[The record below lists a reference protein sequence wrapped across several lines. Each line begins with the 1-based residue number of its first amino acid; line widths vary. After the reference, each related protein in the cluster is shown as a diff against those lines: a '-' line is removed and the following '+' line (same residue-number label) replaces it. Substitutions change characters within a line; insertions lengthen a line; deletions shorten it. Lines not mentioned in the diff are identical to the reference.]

1 MTSVRRL
8 IDSIARCDPG
18 QRPLLPSGS
27 VVPTCADG
35 RRPAGAAGGRKVFVS
50 FGSRRFPY
58 LLDPEGFRIFCL
70 LPPKCCAKS
79 ESKQE
84 LLLQPEHYVQNV
96 SLTLSI
102 RHPQDKSTGCRGANE
117 SDSQA
122 GDRRQADKH

>member
-1 MTSVRRL
+1 MRGASTSMYAVRL
-8 IDSIARCDPG
+8 VDPRG
-18 QRPLLPSGS
+18 
-27 VVPTCADG
+27 ADLCRRWPPPG
-35 RRPAGAAGGRKVFVS
+35 RRGGRKVFVS